1 MRKEYFDFTGEN
13 DFVFNGIVWLPE
25 SEPKLV
31 LQLTHGMTEHIGRYE
46 NLAQVLTDA
55 GIVVAGFDLRGHG
68 KNATGTDCAS
78 FGKGGWNMILKDMNR
93 FHTELKKCFE
103 NCPHFLLGFSLGS
116 FLARD
121 YFGIYENH
129 DFSGAIIMGTGQQ
142 PKVVLSVIMG
152 IVEKEIRKVGFDST
166 NDFIRNLSFGT
177 YNKKFAPNRTTA
189 DWLCSDENQLDMYLA
204 DELCKKDIS
213 AGLFWQ
219 LLDSMKRTADKST
232 YNKWN
237 KNMPV
242 LLLSGSSDSVGDNGK
257 GVATV
262 EKAMLKAGFT
272 NVKSNIYTRGR
283 HDILHENKLNISQK
297 VCEDIKTWLLNH
309 SC

>member
-13 DFVFNGIVWLPE
+13 DFVFNGIIWLPE

-68 KNATGTDCAS
+68 KNAIGTDCAS
-78 FGKGGWNMILKDMNR
+78 FGKNGWDMMLKDMNR
-93 FHTELKKCFE
+93 FHTELEIRFE
-103 NCPHFLLGFSLGS
+103 NYPHFLLGFSLGS

-121 YFGIYENH
+121 YFSVYEDHN
-129 DFSGAIIMGTGQQ
+129 FSGAIIMGTGQQ
-142 PKVVLSVIMG
+142 PKFVLSVIMG

-166 NDFIRNLSFGT
+166 NEFIRNLSFGT
-177 YNKKFAPNRTTA
+177 YNKKFSPNRTTA

-242 LLLSGSSDSVGDNGK
+242 LLLSGSSDPVGDNGK

-262 EKAMLKAGFT
+262 EKSMLKAGFT
-272 NVKSNIYTRGR
+272 NVKTNIYTYGR
-283 HDILHENKLNISQK
+283 HDILHENNLNISQK
-297 VCEDIKTWLLNH
+297 VCEDIKSWLLNY
-309 SC
+309 CG